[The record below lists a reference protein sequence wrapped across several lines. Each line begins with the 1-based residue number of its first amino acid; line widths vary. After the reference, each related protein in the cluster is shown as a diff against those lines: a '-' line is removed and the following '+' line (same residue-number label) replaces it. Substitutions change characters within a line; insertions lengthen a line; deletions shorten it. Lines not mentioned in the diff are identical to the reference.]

1 MTGRRGW
8 TWMAGGL
15 GLALAIGGC
24 AYTMREET
32 QDTENLLAAAN
43 FTMKPANTPEKLA
56 HLKTM
61 PPRTIVSRTKNDQLV
76 FTYADP
82 EYCKCLWV
90 GNAQQ
95 YNAYQKLLQQKKIA
109 QMQLMAAEDAEM
121 APMNYGMWGPWWW

>member
-1 MTGRRGW
+1 
-8 TWMAGGL
+8 MACGL

-24 AYTMREET
+24 AYTMREEA

-56 HLKTM
+56 HLKSM
-61 PPRTIVSRTKNDQLV
+61 PPRTIVTRTKNDQLV

-90 GNAQQ
+90 GNGQQ
-95 YNAYQKLLQQKKIA
+95 YNAYQKLLQQKKVA

-121 APMNYGMWGPWWW
+121 SPMNYGMWGPWWW